1 MILVTCG
8 TQTQPF
14 PRLFEAVENVNV
26 DQAII
31 MQLGHTKFNTKHQH
45 YDFSP
50 NFSDDY
56 DQAQVI
62 ITHGGVGSIMPGLLA
77 HKIVIVMP
85 RLAKYREHV
94 DDHQLEITNKLQ
106 KEGYIYVINDSNE
119 LQSLLDNLD
128 NLQPKIYESN
138 NANFN
143 QQFIEIVNKL

>member
-14 PRLFEAVENVNV
+14 TRLFETVENVNV

-31 MQLGHTKFNTKHQH
+31 MQLGHTKFETKHRH

-56 DQAQVI
+56 NQAQVI

-85 RLAKYREHV
+85 RLAKYGEHV
-94 DDHQLEITNKLQ
+94 DDHQLEITNKLE

-119 LQSLLDNLD
+119 LQSLLDNID
-128 NLQPKIYESN
+128 NLSPKIYQSN
-138 NANFN
+138 NDNFN
-143 QQFIEIVNKL
+143 QQFIEILKKL

>member
-8 TQTQPF
+8 TQTQQF

-31 MQLGHTKFNTKHQH
+31 MQLGHTNFETKHQH

-56 DQAQVI
+56 NQAQVI

-85 RLAKYREHV
+85 RLAKYQEHV

-143 QQFIEIVNKL
+143 QQFIEILKKL